1 MIRTLEQKLKDEI
14 ETVKKENGEI
24 KRENEA
30 LKARVEEMDRRASEH
45 TNSINLLK
53 TLLDE
58 SKEQVSKLKAR
69 ESVEGAS
76 D

>member
-1 MIRTLEQKLKDEI
+1 MMRTLEQKLRDERDSLTREKDELR
-14 ETVKKENGEI
+14 
-24 KRENEA
+24 RENEA
-30 LKARVEEMDRRASEH
+30 LKARIEEMERRTVEH

-58 SKEQVSKLKAR
+58 SKEQISKLKTR
-69 ESVEGAS
+69 ESLDGAS

>member
-1 MIRTLEQKLKDEI
+1 MIRTLEQRLRDELDS
-14 ETVKKENGEI
+14 V
-24 KRENEA
+24 KRENADLKREKEVM
-30 LKARVEEMDRRASEH
+30 KARLDEMDRRAEEH

-58 SKEQVSKLKAR
+58 SKEQVSKLKVR
-69 ESVEGAS
+69 DSVEG

>member
-14 ETVKKENGEI
+14 ETVKKEKGEI

>member
-1 MIRTLEQKLKDEI
+1 MIRTLEQKLRDELDS
-14 ETVKKENGEI
+14 V
-24 KRENEA
+24 KRENADLKREKEVM
-30 LKARVEEMDRRASEH
+30 KARLDEMDRRAEEH

-58 SKEQVSKLKAR
+58 SKEQVSKLKVR
-69 ESVEGAS
+69 DSVEG

>member
-1 MIRTLEQKLKDEI
+1 MIRTLEQKLKDELDS
-14 ETVKKENGEI
+14 V
-24 KRENEA
+24 KRENGDLNREKEVM
-30 LKARVEEMDRRASEH
+30 KARLEEMDRRAAEH

-69 ESVEGAS
+69 ESVEG